1 MKTYLALKIYSLL
14 KSGTQTLIGDTPA
27 WLGRQQNRWREKYR
41 SPRVDR
47 EIALVQFK
55 NIFATVCPTHQL
67 ETRTCATLDWRG
79 LYEVA
84 YVLSFGQKIRMNT
97 LKIFTSQESARPGGL
112 VFLRPGLSN
121 CFCTVVWAR
130 TRPTWDSG
138 NKSNRCVQFPEN
150 KLWAR
155 HGNGDMQV
163 PPHYCFLC
171 AIRPLHCRSVF
182 LLSLWCFASNHQTSV
197 SSKD

>member
-47 EIALVQFK
+47 EIVLVQFK

-84 YVLSFGQKIRMNT
+84 YVLSFGQKIWMNT

-112 VFLRPGLSN
+112 VFCGLASQIVSALLCGRERDQPGIQGIKA
-121 CFCTVVWAR
+121 T
-130 TRPTWDSG
+130 G
-138 NKSNRCVQFPEN
+138 
-150 KLWAR
+150 
-155 HGNGDMQV
+155 
-163 PPHYCFLC
+163 
-171 AIRPLHCRSVF
+171 
-182 LLSLWCFASNHQTSV
+182 V
-197 SSKD
+197 SSFQKISFGRDMATETCKCPLITAFSVRSGPYIAGVCFSYLCGVLHPIIRQV